1 MWAEIPAWQGARTAH
16 TPRIERI
23 SNAARLDG
31 STPKYG
37 IFARALRK
45 SAGSRRL
52 YSQRW
57 LEGEIDYLFL
67 AVAFFLAGAFFVAV
81 AFFLTGAFFLAAAFF
96 FAGAFFFAVANALTP
111 FPELSENLSNYPF
124 ESLTIK
130 SHREK
135 PFWDSI

>member
-37 IFARALRK
+37 IFARGLRE

-57 LEGEIDYLFL
+57 LEGGIDYLFLL
-67 AVAFFLAGAFFVAV
+67 AVAFFLAGAFFLAV
-81 AFFLTGAFFLAAAFF
+81 AFFLAAFFLAGAFL

-130 SHREK
+130 SNREK

>member
-1 MWAEIPAWQGARTAH
+1 
-16 TPRIERI
+16 
-23 SNAARLDG
+23 
-31 STPKYG
+31 
-37 IFARALRK
+37 
-45 SAGSRRL
+45 
-52 YSQRW
+52 

-130 SHREK
+130 SNREK